1 MYFSTNSNEN
11 KIKSVVVYNN
21 ADTEK
26 QDIFSVSGFLF
37 NKKGNGGQLISASS
51 FRASQTRFYSS
62 ATLLKTKSNLE
73 PGWITGFIF
82 FILIKKTEGDGEG
95 CFNINIVKNKNYKTG
110 FSVEV
115 RFSIG
120 LHAEDKPI
128 LELIKN
134 NLNVGSVIK
143 QGSQYFQFRLSSV
156 KDLEVLINHL
166 DKYPLLT
173 QKNADY
179 LLWKEAFY
187 IVKRKEHLT
196 IEGLHK
202 IVGIKASLN
211 WGLPPKLKSVFP
223 DIVSA
228 ERTLVKNNQILDP
241 NWIAGFTDG
250 DGSFGV
256 LTRKSSTHKIGLQ
269 VSLEFDITQH
279 ARDVLLF
286 KNFPE
291 FFNCG
296 KVYVK
301 SNNAVGFKVQKLSDI
316 TDRIIPFFKKYP
328 IQGVK
333 LKDFHDFCLV
343 AELMK
348 NKAHLTEEGLN
359 RIRLIKA
366 GMNTGRK
373 FD

>member
-73 PGWITGFIF
+73 PGLITGFIF

-179 LLWKEAFY
+179 LL
-187 IVKRKEHLT
+187 
-196 IEGLHK
+196 
-202 IVGIKASLN
+202 
-211 WGLPPKLKSVFP
+211 
-223 DIVSA
+223 
-228 ERTLVKNNQILDP
+228 
-241 NWIAGFTDG
+241 
-250 DGSFGV
+250 
-256 LTRKSSTHKIGLQ
+256 
-269 VSLEFDITQH
+269 
-279 ARDVLLF
+279 
-286 KNFPE
+286 
-291 FFNCG
+291 
-296 KVYVK
+296 
-301 SNNAVGFKVQKLSDI
+301 
-316 TDRIIPFFKKYP
+316 
-328 IQGVK
+328 
-333 LKDFHDFCLV
+333 
-343 AELMK
+343 
-348 NKAHLTEEGLN
+348 
-359 RIRLIKA
+359 
-366 GMNTGRK
+366 
-373 FD
+373 